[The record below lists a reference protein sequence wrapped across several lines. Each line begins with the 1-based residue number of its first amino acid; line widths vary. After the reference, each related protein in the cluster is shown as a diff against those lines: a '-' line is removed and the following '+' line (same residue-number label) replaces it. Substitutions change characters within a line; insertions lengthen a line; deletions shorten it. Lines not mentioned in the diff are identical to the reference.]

1 MSLSREARGPG
12 VPTSSNATEALRQ
25 VSSTEAGQEGE
36 EDSSAPY
43 DGILDASLELFKFT
57 IGMGELA
64 FQDQLRFRGVVL
76 LLLLA
81 YVLLTYVL
89 LLNMLIALMSETV
102 NSVSTDSW
110 SIWKLQ
116 VPGRLLSPSPGSV
129 ESGEDSAE
137 LGPCSRA
144 RAPGG
149 LAVSG
154 SPSATPSFIGLL

>member
-1 MSLSREARGPG
+1 M
-12 VPTSSNATEALRQ
+12 
-25 VSSTEAGQEGE
+25 SSTEAGQEAE

-43 DGILDASLELFKFT
+43 NGILDASLELFKFT

-116 VPGRLLSPSPGSV
+116 VPGRLLSPSPGSGP
-129 ESGEDSAE
+129 SGKWARLSGA
-137 LGPCSRA
+137 GPLQQGQGPRRA
-144 RAPGG
+144 CPCQG
-149 LAVSG
+149 LHQPLL
-154 SPSATPSFIGLL
+154 PS